1 MRMRGGRQVD
11 ILLSKLT
18 GAIKGISFVFD
29 CLAEAGTNSDCSVVG
44 GNLNHRSGKE
54 KFSGRGVLEWLLEF
68 KNWARSFRIRCMG
81 LLGRRE
87 NRSKRRGKDDG
98 GGESVVQTGIERE
111 LVHMV
116 GWSQGDGVTSGGWAS
131 PRSLAGPR
139 DDTEGRCGGG

>member
-1 MRMRGGRQVD
+1 M
-11 ILLSKLT
+11 
-18 GAIKGISFVFD
+18 FD

-98 GGESVVQTGIERE
+98 GGELVVQTGIEIK
-111 LVHMV
+111 LVYLFV
-116 GWSQGDGVTSGGWAS
+116 LGQGVGVTSTRGALK
-131 PRSLAGPR
+131 R
-139 DDTEGRCGGG
+139 GGGRATTRNGKA

>member
-1 MRMRGGRQVD
+1 ME
-11 ILLSKLT
+11 L
-18 GAIKGISFVFD
+18 
-29 CLAEAGTNSDCSVVG
+29 
-44 GNLNHRSGKE
+44 
-54 KFSGRGVLEWLLEF
+54 LLEF

-116 GWSQGDGVTSGGWAS
+116 W
-131 PRSLAGPR
+131 
-139 DDTEGRCGGG
+139 